1 MGQNE
6 EMAEL
11 LGQLSP
17 EEIASLSDEEM
28 DTLLSAKLETTMQSD
43 PIEGIDLGLL
53 HNTEPDPEPSGMFG
67 NPSASYDPDGEYSEY
82 DEYDD
87 EPDYSDGFDMDSPED
102 AGITSNPAVH
112 ESVGN
117 ASATNYDA
125 LDDYDDDYGNSD
137 YTAQPEQSQFEPEQ
151 SQFEPKRVNHPID
164 ENLGNTFDNSHS
176 SQTPDDNEDEG
187 RDPYDDTVEMDEDA
201 SNRSLIEKIKNLP
214 LPVKIGVP
222 VLLCVMLLVMGL
234 LSGGQKNEQSPI
246 SNGAQQQPAAAPE
259 SSAALAPQENSD
271 SDKPVLLTDYVEHT
285 SAKCVDNPKSKS
297 AGPSR
302 AFSSVATDAWI
313 CYRAMGV
320 DGAVMNIVFKQPV
333 TLTEIRLTPG
343 YNLVQKQSGEDK
355 WVQYRPVSRIL
366 WRAGGQQF
374 QQEIVPK
381 REEVVY
387 TFKEPVTT
395 ESMSLTIQQ
404 SLVPDGANVEGAEK
418 GSDDVFTQGTGQEKT
433 DIPPLQDATAI
444 QNLQLYGFPTAGSTG
459 SRGGTSNTANKSTT
473 PSGAVDNASVESAP
487 GNSAPGNSG
496 SGSANTTGQPSVQ
509 RPKK

>member
-125 LDDYDDDYGNSD
+125 LDDYRNNDYDDDYGNSD
-137 YTAQPEQSQFEPEQ
+137 YTTQSEQ

-164 ENLGNTFDNSHS
+164 ENLENTFDNSRAPLP
-176 SQTPDDNEDEG
+176 PDDNEDEG

-418 GSDDVFTQGTGQEKT
+418 SSDDVFTQGTGQEKT

-487 GNSAPGNSG
+487 GNSGP
-496 SGSANTTGQPSVQ
+496 GSANTTGQSAVQ